1 MQNYKLNF
9 IKTVKRSFTID
20 NKKVKAII
28 WDTAGQDRFRSIA
41 TSFYRGSSA
50 ALLVYDI
57 TNEKT
62 FENIGRWLE
71 DVKKYGDV
79 NMVFCLVGNKCDL
92 ESQRKVSVDAGKEYA
107 STMTLFLIVLYNRSP
122 S

>member
-1 MQNYKLNF
+1 M
-9 IKTVKRSFTID
+9 
-20 NKKVKAII
+20 KAII

-57 TNEKT
+57 TNEAT
-62 FENIGRWLE
+62 FQNVGRWLE
-71 DVKKYGDV
+71 DVKKHGDP

-92 ESQRKVSVDAGKEYA
+92 ETTARKVSIDVAKEYA
-107 STMTLFLIVLYNRSP
+107 S
-122 S
+122 